1 MDRAVLMHAVARISA
16 DGVPQSR
23 WLVLTDTHVHILPP
37 APAPAAASPNSSV
50 RSFSRPT
57 FTLGDS
63 VESVQVAEFTHA
75 SVSKYWDSVIVL
87 HTEAGPDLAL
97 LDDGKEDLL
106 GALQRLRQSKTP
118 TLAQADGAS
127 RNYNSTS
134 GLAVRTVGWCV
145 LSAAALVD
153 DRAADLTKAEAR
165 PSSLALGKQHC
176 FPIGEQ
182 AAGGR
187 SRHLL

>member
-23 WLVLTDTHVHILPP
+23 WLMLTDTHVHILPP
-37 APAPAAASPNSSV
+37 APVPASASPNSSV

-57 FTLGDS
+57 FTLDDS
-63 VESVQVAEFTHA
+63 IESVLVPALTHV

-97 LDDGKEDLL
+97 LDDGKADLL

-118 TLAQADGAS
+118 PLAQADGAS
-127 RNYNSTS
+127 RTDNSGS

-145 LSAAALVD
+145 LSAVALVD
-153 DRAADLTKAEAR
+153 GRAADLTKAQAR
-165 PSSLALGKQHC
+165 PSPLALGKQHC

-182 AAGGR
+182 AAGGG